1 MKKLKAHN
9 SFGSSRIAASVDLN
23 LHNALIY
30 TQKYSRISAKDI
42 TMSDNFAQTVKQ
54 QADIVRIIG
63 DYVKLRKTGAQNYTG
78 LCPFHKEKTGSFS
91 VNANHGYFYCFG
103 CHEKGDVFTFVM
115 KLENISF
122 PEAIRVVAT
131 KCGIPLP
138 KREFSS
144 PEEARDAGLRR
155 QLIDIHEAATQYF
168 EAHLKSPEAARA
180 REYLTGRGVTTET
193 IAKFRIGYAPD
204 DFNDMRDRLKPH
216 FSEEAMRASGLFS
229 SKEQADGTQGQLY
242 TRFRKRITFPI
253 ANEQGKTIA
262 FTARALDSD
271 EKSGPKYMN
280 SPETALYT
288 KGQVLFNLDK
298 AKADMRTNDFALLV
312 EGQMDCISVYMA
324 GIRNVLATS
333 GTAFTEMQVR
343 LLSRFTKRVVVNFD
357 PDQAGA
363 NAAEK
368 SIALLTE
375 EDFEVKVIALDGGLD
390 PDRYVQEHGIQ
401 AYMAA
406 LRTAKRH
413 SDYLID
419 RARQLFPAR
428 TADAKVKALNFLL
441 PHIRRMPNRIHR
453 DEFAA
458 DAAQKLGIDSAIM
471 RQELKQAAAQRV
483 ESVRSHQQDP
493 ASETERI
500 LLQALVLPE
509 GDPARILAAEQ
520 LSQHPEWYDGLPAAP
535 VLEALS
541 HAPAP
546 TNPLDAAPDQ
556 PSRALLA
563 LALQQHDESANSS
576 ASLSMAEQVENAL
589 HTLEHRRLERRQR
602 EIRSLLAEA
611 DRRGD
616 HAMLTTLTTEKLQID
631 RALRQH

>member
-1 MKKLKAHN
+1 
-9 SFGSSRIAASVDLN
+9 
-23 LHNALIY
+23 
-30 TQKYSRISAKDI
+30 
-42 TMSDNFAQTVKQ
+42 MSDNFAQTVKQ
-54 QADIVRIIG
+54 QADIVKIVG

-122 PEAIRVVAT
+122 PEAIRVVAA

-144 PEEARDAGLRR
+144 PEEAREAGLRR

-168 EAHLKSPEAARA
+168 EANLKSPEAARA
-180 REYLTGRGVTTET
+180 REYLTGRGVTAET
-193 IAKFRIGYAPD
+193 IARFRIGYAPD
-204 DFNDMRDRLKPH
+204 DFNDMRDRLRPH

-229 SKEQADGTQGQLY
+229 SKEQADGSHGPLY
-242 TRFRKRITFPI
+242 ARFRKRITFPI

-298 AKADMRTNDFALLV
+298 AKADMRTHDFALLV
-312 EGQMDCISVYMA
+312 EGQMDCISIYMA
-324 GIRNVLATS
+324 GVHNVLATS

-343 LLSRFTKRVVVNFD
+343 LLSRFTRRVVVNFD
-357 PDQAGA
+357 PDTAGA

-375 EDFEVKVIALDGGLD
+375 EDFEVKVVALEGGLD
-390 PDRYVQEHGIQ
+390 PDRFVREQGIQ

-419 RARQLFPAR
+419 RARQLFPGR

-458 DAAQKLGIDSAIM
+458 DAAQKLGIDSMIL
-471 RQELKQAAAQRV
+471 RQEIRQAAAQRV
-483 ESVRSHQQDP
+483 ESVRSHTADP
-493 ASETERI
+493 ASENERV
-500 LLQALVLPE
+500 LLRALVLPE
-509 GDPARILAAEQ
+509 NDPARILAADQ
-520 LSQHPEWYDGLPAAP
+520 LSQHPEWYENLPAAA
-535 VLEALS
+535 VLEALANAS
-541 HAPAP
+541 VPS
-546 TNPLDAAPDQ
+546 NPLDAAPDA
-556 PSRALLA
+556 PSRTLLA
-563 LALQQHDESANSS
+563 LVLQHPEDPAESSS
-576 ASLSMAEQVENAL
+576 REQPQTMAEQVENAL
-589 HTLEHRRLERRQR
+589 HALESRRLERRQR
-602 EIRSLLAEA
+602 EIRSLIAEA

-616 HAMLTTLTTEKLQID
+616 QAILGQLTAEKLQID
-631 RALRQH
+631 RALRQR

>member
-1 MKKLKAHN
+1 
-9 SFGSSRIAASVDLN
+9 
-23 LHNALIY
+23 
-30 TQKYSRISAKDI
+30 
-42 TMSDNFAQTVKQ
+42 MSDNFAQTVKQ

-63 DYVKLRKTGAQNYTG
+63 DYIKLRKSGAQNYTG

-91 VNANHGYFYCFG
+91 VNATHNYFYCFG

-115 KLENISF
+115 KMENISF

-144 PEEARDAGLRR
+144 PEEAREAGLRR
-155 QLIDIHEAATQYF
+155 QLIDIHEVATQYF
-168 EAHLKSPEAARA
+168 EAGLKSAEAARA
-180 REYLTGRGVTTET
+180 REYLTGRGVNAET

-204 DFNDMRDRLKPH
+204 DFNHMREQLAKH
-216 FSEEAMRASGLFS
+216 FPDDVLRASGLFS
-229 SKEQADGTQGQLY
+229 AKEQSDGTPGQLY
-242 TRFRKRITFPI
+242 ARFRKRITFPI

-262 FTARALDSD
+262 FTARALDAQD
-271 EKSGPKYMN
+271 EKGRDIAKYLN
-280 SPETALYT
+280 SPETPLYT

-298 AKADMRTNDFALLV
+298 AKAGMRAHDFALLV

-324 GIRNVLATS
+324 GVQNVIATS

-343 LLSRFTKRVVVNFD
+343 LLSRFTKRVVINFD

-368 SIALLTE
+368 SISLLTE
-375 EDFEVKVIALDGGLD
+375 EDFEVKVITLEGGLD
-390 PDRYVQEHGIQ
+390 PDRFVREQGIQ

-419 RARQLFPAR
+419 RARHLFPGR
-428 TADAKVKALNFLL
+428 TPDAKVKALNFLL
-441 PHIRRMPNRIHR
+441 PHIRRMPNRIQR

-458 DAAQKLGIDSAIM
+458 DAAQKLGIDSATL

-483 ESVRSHQQDP
+483 ESIRSHSQDP
-493 ASETERI
+493 ASETERVLI
-500 LLQALVLPE
+500 RALVLPE
-509 GDPARILAAEQ
+509 HDPARALAAEQ
-520 LSQHPEWYDGLPAAP
+520 LIQHPEWYDSLPAAAL
-535 VLEALS
+535 LESLS
-541 HAPAP
+541 NAPAP
-546 TNPLDAAPDQ
+546 PNPLDAAPDHS
-556 PSRALLA
+556 SRALLA
-563 LALQQHDESANSS
+563 HTLQHADDPDAASS
-576 ASLSMAEQVENAL
+576 NTQSMTEQVENAL
-589 HTLEHRRLERRQR
+589 HTLEHRQFERRQR
-602 EIRSLLAEA
+602 ELRTLIAEA

-616 HAMLTTLTTEKLQID
+616 NQMLTTLTAEKLQID
-631 RALRQH
+631 RRLRQH

>member
-1 MKKLKAHN
+1 
-9 SFGSSRIAASVDLN
+9 
-23 LHNALIY
+23 
-30 TQKYSRISAKDI
+30 
-42 TMSDNFAQTVKQ
+42 MSDNFAQTVKQ

-63 DYVKLRKTGAQNYTG
+63 DYIKLRKSGAQNYTG

-91 VNANHGYFYCFG
+91 VNATHNYFYCFG

-115 KLENISF
+115 KMENISF

-144 PEEARDAGLRR
+144 PEEAREAGLRR
-155 QLIDIHEAATQYF
+155 QLIDIHEVATQYF
-168 EAHLKSPEAARA
+168 EAGLKSAEAARA
-180 REYLTGRGVTTET
+180 REYLTGRGVNAET

-204 DFNDMRDRLKPH
+204 DFNHMREQLAKH
-216 FSEEAMRASGLFS
+216 FPDDVLRASGLFS
-229 SKEQADGTQGQLY
+229 AKEQSDGTPGQLY
-242 TRFRKRITFPI
+242 ARFRKRITFPI

-262 FTARALDSD
+262 FTARALDAQD
-271 EKSGPKYMN
+271 EKGRDIAKYLN
-280 SPETALYT
+280 SPETPLYT

-298 AKADMRTNDFALLV
+298 AKASMRAHDFALLV

-324 GIRNVLATS
+324 GVQNVIATS

-343 LLSRFTKRVVVNFD
+343 LLSRFTKRVVINFD

-368 SIALLTE
+368 SISLLTE
-375 EDFEVKVIALDGGLD
+375 EDFEVKVITLEGGLD
-390 PDRYVQEHGIQ
+390 PDRFVREQGIQ

-419 RARQLFPAR
+419 RARHLFPGR
-428 TADAKVKALNFLL
+428 TPDAKVKALNFLL
-441 PHIRRMPNRIHR
+441 PHIRRMPNRIQR

-458 DAAQKLGIDSAIM
+458 DAAQKLGIDSATL
-471 RQELKQAAAQRV
+471 RQELKQGPAQLV
-483 ESVRSHQQDP
+483 ESIRSHSQDP
-493 ASETERI
+493 ASETERVLI
-500 LLQALVLPE
+500 RALVLPE
-509 GDPARILAAEQ
+509 HDPARALAAEQ
-520 LSQHPEWYDGLPAAP
+520 LIQHPEWYDSLPAAAL
-535 VLEALS
+535 LESLS
-541 HAPAP
+541 NAPAP

-556 PSRALLA
+556 SSRALLA
-563 LALQQHDESANSS
+563 HTLQHADDPDT
-576 ASLSMAEQVENAL
+576 ASPNTQSMTEQVENAL
-589 HTLEHRRLERRQR
+589 HTLERRQLERRQR
-602 EIRSLLAEA
+602 ELRTLIAEA

-616 HAMLTTLTTEKLQID
+616 HEMLTKLTAEKLHID
-631 RALRQH
+631 RKLRQH